1 MGSVI
6 YDFLADSLFFNENS
20 LANDF
25 ANESEERIQQELQ
38 NYRNHCIQNY
48 GELIKEIVERDS
60 FLKVFSSSEETSL
73 GLLKQT
79 ALYVDQFIIQDPLFK
94 LTERTPEI
102 SNMTAQYLGY
112 KNNECIDRKALKKAA
127 LFLKDITPM
136 VAVDYVKIFPLS
148 YYFEAPKQTPI
159 YLPEDYYNKILP
171 EKILNFFRENVSV
184 WSMEKVE
191 TGGWKINE
199 KELHPCRSIMVG
211 FEDDPNFRMI
221 YHLFEMKFLKY
232 DQKTSL
238 IKFKQ
243 TLPNTPPEINSF
255 KAWVTQSINSA
266 SRTFYDK
273 VFDENIIASNL
284 NSTYLCDNN
293 FTYNLI
299 TRNFGNKQTIQTDTA
314 TNIINFDLP
323 FLDNINTQKLMM
335 VREYDADVFTNFR
348 LELERNFRELRT
360 LDDPVLIKHKT
371 ENIFHE
377 LYDVQLQKIK
387 QKIEHLHKQ
396 VFVNSLIALGGL
408 AGGFATGGFSLL
420 AIAIAL
426 GKGYKDYKDYK
437 ENVKENPSYLL
448 WLVKNK

>member
-6 YDFLADSLFFNENS
+6 YNFLADSLFFNENN
-20 LANDF
+20 LENDF

-38 NYRNHCIQNY
+38 NYRNHCIKNY

-94 LTERTPEI
+94 LTEMTSEI
-102 SNMTAQYLGY
+102 SNVTAQYLGY
-112 KNNECIDRKALKKAA
+112 NNSGYIDRKALKQAA

-159 YLPEDYYNKILP
+159 YLPEDYYNKILS

-191 TGGWKINE
+191 TEGWKINE
-199 KELHPCRSIMVG
+199 KELYPCRSIMVG
-211 FEDDPNFRMI
+211 FKGDPNFRLI
-221 YHLFEMKFLKY
+221 YHLFKTQFLKY
-232 DQKTSL
+232 DQKTGL
-238 IKFKQ
+238 IEFN
-243 TLPNTPPEINSF
+243 LPKTPPEINSF

-266 SRTFYDK
+266 SKTFYDK
-273 VFDENIIASNL
+273 VFGENIIAANL

-299 TRNFGNKQTIQTDTA
+299 TRNFGNKQTIQTETA

-348 LELERNFRELRT
+348 LELERNFRELRI
-360 LDDPVLIKHKT
+360 LDDPVLIKQKT

-420 AIAIAL
+420 ATAIAL
-426 GKGYKDYKDYK
+426 GKGYKDYNDYK